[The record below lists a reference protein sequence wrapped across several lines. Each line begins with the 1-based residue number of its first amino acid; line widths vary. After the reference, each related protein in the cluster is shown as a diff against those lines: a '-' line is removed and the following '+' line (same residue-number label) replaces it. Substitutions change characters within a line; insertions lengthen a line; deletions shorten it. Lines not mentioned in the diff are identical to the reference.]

1 MLKISVTMSFLSQTG
16 NKESIESILL
26 WQELDKRARLA
37 ESAEVSQILGL
48 KLLMSLQKLLDD
60 LTVFPI
66 VHRTSTV
73 YENTAGADTGSGTF
87 QNAAL
92 KYRQFL

>member
-16 NKESIESILL
+16 NKESIEFILL

-48 KLLMSLQKLLDD
+48 KLLMSLQKL
-60 LTVFPI
+60 T
-66 VHRTSTV
+66 
-73 YENTAGADTGSGTF
+73 EAGIIR
-87 QNAAL
+87 L
-92 KYRQFL
+92 